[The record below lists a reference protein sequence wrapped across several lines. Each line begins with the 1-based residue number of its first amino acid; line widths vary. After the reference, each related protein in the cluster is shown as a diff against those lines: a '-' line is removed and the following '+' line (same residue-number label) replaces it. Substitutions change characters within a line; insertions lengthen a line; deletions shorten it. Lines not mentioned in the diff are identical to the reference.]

1 MGPTNAE
8 LQVDKELLMAQVVA
22 LQQLLTTTKLPM
34 SEESKGYL
42 VIRSNITGYTT
53 ILHPS
58 LEYRG
63 VRGDRAIQPFSEICV
78 PSSWKDSPNL
88 APSVRAGIVTVTEV
102 DEFPDTLVTMP
113 DIPADNIDLQNPLHR
128 AIAIDIAKQG
138 ADSDEG
144 SIDSYP
150 PTVILLLQ
158 TNLRR
163 QTGGGRAAGGVDI
176 GYMQDVVRPVFEAAL
191 DLERRW
197 RNRTWVVKLLEER
210 ITAILNLSSY
220 LGR

>member
-1 MGPTNAE
+1 MGPTNKE
-8 LQVDKELLMAQVVA
+8 LQADKEQLLAQVAA
-22 LQQLLTTTKLPM
+22 LQRLLALP
-34 SEESKGYL
+34 EPEPPKGYL
-42 VIRSNITGYTT
+42 VIRSNISGHTT
-53 ILHPS
+53 IQHPS

-63 VRGDRAIQPFSEICV
+63 VRGDRAVQPYSEICV
-78 PSSWKDSPNL
+78 PISWKDSPNL
-88 APSVRAGIVTVTEV
+88 ADSVRAGVVTVTEV
-102 DEFPDTLVTMP
+102 DEVPDTLVTMP
-113 DIPADNIDLQNPLHR
+113 AIPAENIDIQDPLHR

-144 SIDSYP
+144 DITSYP
-150 PTVILLLQ
+150 QTVQLLLQ
-158 TNLRR
+158 TDIRR
-163 QTGGGRAAGGVDI
+163 QTGGMRAVGGVDI
-176 GYMQDVVRPVFEAAL
+176 GYMQDIVRPVFEAAL